1 MKSVSRSRSEVGRVW
16 DPEGATNL
24 RLRYRPAIT
33 RIDSFNVQNPNRLL
47 YNEELAHR
55 ILLRSLIRAWSIP
68 IGRFFGTEVR
78 LHLTFFLLLALLVTQ
93 TRQAGMEPVRG
104 VALFFIML
112 AAVVVQETARALFT
126 HGKRDRLQ
134 RLVLLPIGGVVL
146 GETSEHGTD
155 THASVA
161 QEARSA
167 LAGPAANLLVA
178 GIAAAIV
185 VTVAQQKVFLLPYIH
200 SGHLARSLV
209 WINVL
214 LALLNLV
221 PAYPLAAGRV
231 LRVWLAHNASKDVP
245 NAWEEATR
253 KSVSY
258 GQGFSMLL
266 TVMGLFAG
274 NFWAIIV
281 GFCVFIAAHLEDRSM
296 LFQSVVSSVRMEEIM
311 LTDFAVLSPADTLQD
326 ALEKALHTLQ
336 DDFPVV
342 RSGDL
347 VGTITRQKIL
357 DAIRSDGNG
366 YVQSVMNRVIEVCQ
380 KGESLA
386 TAFRK
391 ITIRGLTMIPV
402 VDQQK
407 LIGIVT
413 LQNLSHNMGLLA
425 ETRRLKKLDED

>member
-1 MKSVSRSRSEVGRVW
+1 M
-16 DPEGATNL
+16 
-24 RLRYRPAIT
+24 
-33 RIDSFNVQNPNRLL
+33 
-47 YNEELAHR
+47 H
-55 ILLRSLIRAWSIP
+55 AWSIP
-68 IGRFFGTEVR
+68 LGRLFGVEVR
-78 LHLTFFLLLALLVTQ
+78 LHLTFLLLLALVVTQ
-93 TRQAGMEPVRG
+93 TMKAGIEPGRG
-104 VALFFIML
+104 FALFLILF
-112 AAVVVQETARALFT
+112 AAVVVHEAARALFT
-126 HGKRDRLQ
+126 SAKRDRLQ

-146 GETSEHGTD
+146 GESSERSANDKTSL
-155 THASVA
+155 AL
-161 QEARSA
+161 EARSA
-167 LAGPAANLLVA
+167 LAGPAASLLIA
-178 GIAAAIV
+178 GVAAAMV
-185 VTVAQQKVFLLPYIH
+185 ATVARQKIFASPYIH
-200 SGHLARSLV
+200 SGHLARSVV
-209 WINVL
+209 WINL
-214 LALLNLV
+214 TLGLLNLV
-221 PAYPLAAGRV
+221 PAYPLAAGRL
-231 LRVWLAHNASKDVP
+231 LRVWLAQNGSKDVP

-266 TVMGLFAG
+266 TVMGFIAG
-274 NFWAIIV
+274 NIWAMLV
-281 GFCVFIAAHLEDRSM
+281 GFCVFIAAHLEDRSL

-357 DAIRSDGNG
+357 DAVRSEGNG

-391 ITIRGLTMIPV
+391 ITMRGLTMIPV
-402 VDQQK
+402 VDQQR

-413 LQNLSHNMGLLA
+413 LQNLSHNMALLA
-425 ETRRLKKLDED
+425 ESRRLKKLDES

>member
-33 RIDSFNVQNPNRLL
+33 RIDSFNVQNPDRLL

-68 IGRFFGTEVR
+68 VGRFFGTEVR
-78 LHLTFFLLLALLVTQ
+78 LHLTFFLLLALLITQ
-93 TRQAGMEPVRG
+93 TKQAGIEPVRG
-104 VALFFIML
+104 VALFFIIL
-112 AAVVVQETARALFT
+112 AAVVVQETARALLT
-126 HGKRDRLQ
+126 HTKRDRLQ

-185 VTVAQQKVFLLPYIH
+185 VTVAQQKVLLSPYIH

>member
-1 MKSVSRSRSEVGRVW
+1 M
-16 DPEGATNL
+16 
-24 RLRYRPAIT
+24 
-33 RIDSFNVQNPNRLL
+33 
-47 YNEELAHR
+47 
-55 ILLRSLIRAWSIP
+55 IRAWSIP
-68 IGRFFGTEVR
+68 IGRFFGIEVR
-78 LHLTFFLLLALLVTQ
+78 LHLTFFLLLALLITQ
-93 TRQAGMEPVRG
+93 TTKAGMESLRG
-104 VALFFIML
+104 IALFFIVL
-112 AAVVVQETARALFT
+112 GAVAVHEAARALFSSA
-126 HGKRDRLQ
+126 KRDRLQ

-146 GETSEHGTD
+146 GETSEPAESKT
-155 THASVA
+155 TLA
-161 QEARSA
+161 QEARGA
-167 LAGPAANLLVA
+167 LAGPTANLLLA
-178 GIAAAIV
+178 GIAAAV
-185 VTVAQQKVFLLPYIH
+185 LVSVAQQKLFVSPYIH
-200 SGHLARSLV
+200 SGHLGRSLV

-221 PAYPLAAGRV
+221 PAYPLATGRV
-231 LRVWLAHNASKDVP
+231 LRVWLARNAGKDVP

-266 TVMGLFAG
+266 TVMGFIAG
-274 NFWAIIV
+274 NIWAMLV
-281 GFCVFIAAHLEDRSM
+281 GFCVFIAAHLEDRSL

-357 DAIRSDGNG
+357 DAIRSEGNG

-380 KGESLA
+380 RGESLA
-386 TAFRK
+386 IAFRK

-402 VDQQK
+402 VDQHK
-407 LIGIVT
+407 LVGIVT

-425 ETRRLKKLDED
+425 ESRRLRKLDED

>member
-1 MKSVSRSRSEVGRVW
+1 
-16 DPEGATNL
+16 
-24 RLRYRPAIT
+24 
-33 RIDSFNVQNPNRLL
+33 
-47 YNEELAHR
+47 
-55 ILLRSLIRAWSIP
+55 LIRAWSIP
-68 IGRFFGTEVR
+68 IGRFFGIEVR
-78 LHLTFFLLLALLVTQ
+78 LHLTFFLLLALLITQ
-93 TRQAGMEPVRG
+93 TTKAGMESLRG
-104 VALFFIML
+104 IALFFIVL
-112 AAVVVQETARALFT
+112 GAVAVHEAARALFSSA
-126 HGKRDRLQ
+126 KRDRLQ

-146 GETSEHGTD
+146 DETSEPAESKT
-155 THASVA
+155 TLA
-161 QEARSA
+161 QEARGA
-167 LAGPAANLLVA
+167 LAGPTANLLLA
-178 GIAAAIV
+178 GIAAAV
-185 VTVAQQKVFLLPYIH
+185 LVSVAQQKLFVSPYIH
-200 SGHLARSLV
+200 SGHLGRSLV

-221 PAYPLAAGRV
+221 PAYPLATGRV
-231 LRVWLAHNASKDVP
+231 LRVWLARNAGKDVP

-266 TVMGLFAG
+266 TVMGFIAG
-274 NFWAIIV
+274 NIWAMLV
-281 GFCVFIAAHLEDRSM
+281 GFCVFIAAHLEDRSL

-357 DAIRSDGNG
+357 DAIRSEGNG

-380 KGESLA
+380 RGESLA
-386 TAFRK
+386 IAFRK
-391 ITIRGLTMIPV
+391 ITILGLTMIPV
-402 VDQQK
+402 VDHHK
-407 LIGIVT
+407 LVGIVT

-425 ETRRLKKLDED
+425 ESRRLRKLDED